1 MLYCISDCS
10 AVGEQGRGLRRRG
23 GNPQTDVPH
32 RRLKALGKGN
42 RKALWYILSRSLS
55 HAIVFHLGEGVY
67 VRENGSSEERDSS
80 DSEESCSDDTA
91 DEEMEENRS
100 AGSLNG
106 YAYAFVIAIVI
117 VGICVAIQRIISSGY
132 FHRRPN

>member
-80 DSEESCSDDTA
+80 DSEESCSNDTA
-91 DEEMEENRS
+91 DEEMEENRG

-106 YAYAFVIAIVI
+106 YGYAFVIVI
-117 VGICVAIQRIISSGY
+117 VGICAVVFKMIISSDY
-132 FHRRPN
+132 FLRRPN